1 MLYQA
6 REFQKPLVSKYMSFC
21 SCGDKLCPCLSIC
34 SSFFGPNSDL
44 DNVGINLNGI
54 ANVTGAALDFFFEK
68 ELCVYFRASKLY
80 LFFFFFI
87 ISK

>member
-6 REFQKPLVSKYMSFC
+6 REFQKPFMSKYMSFC

-34 SSFFGPNSDL
+34 RSFSGPNSDL

-54 ANVTGAALDFFFEK
+54 ANVSGAALDFFFFEK
-68 ELCVYFRASKLY
+68 KLCVDLRASKLY
-80 LFFFFFI
+80 LFFFYFYF
-87 ISK
+87 